1 MSEAPDPEVVELA
14 TKIFDLARQGRTEE
28 LVAYVDAGVPA
39 DLTNDRGDSLVMLAA
54 YHGHA
59 AAVRALLTRGADADR
74 VNDRGQTPLAGA
86 AFKGE
91 IDVTKALLEAGADPA
106 AGTPS
111 PSTRPGC
118 SPGRTCWSCSAPVTG
133 RWRGSCPDLLH
144 IFLTRENTGNGGGG
158 TGPPKFRSRQM

>member
-1 MSEAPDPEVVELA
+1 MTEAPDPEVVELA

-28 LVAYVDAGVPA
+28 LVSYVDAGVPA
-39 DLTNDRGDSLVMLAA
+39 NLTNDRGDSLVMLAA

-59 AAVRALLTRGADADR
+59 DAVRALLARGAEPDR

-91 IDVTKALLEAGADPA
+91 TEVTKALLEAGADPS

-111 PSTRPGC
+111 AVDTARMFA
-118 SPGRTCWSCSAPVTG
+118 RTE
-133 RWRGSCPDLLH
+133 LLEL
-144 IFLTRENTGNGGGG
+144 FDA
-158 TGPPKFRSRQM
+158 Q

>member
-14 TKIFDLARQGRTEE
+14 TKIFDLARRGETET

-59 AAVRALLTRGADADR
+59 DAVRALLERGAEADR

-86 AFKGE
+86 VFKGE
-91 IDVTKALLEAGADPA
+91 EAVIRVLLTAGADPA

-111 PSTRPGC
+111 AVDTARMFAK
-118 SPGRTCWSCSAPVTG
+118 T
-133 RWRGSCPDLLH
+133 DLLEL
-144 IFLTRENTGNGGGG
+144 FG
-158 TGPPKFRSRQM
+158 TP